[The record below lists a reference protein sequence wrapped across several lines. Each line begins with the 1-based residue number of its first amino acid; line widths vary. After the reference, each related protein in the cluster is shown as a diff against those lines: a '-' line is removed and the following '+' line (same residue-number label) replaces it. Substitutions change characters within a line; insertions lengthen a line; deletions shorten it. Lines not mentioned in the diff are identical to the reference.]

1 MPRWCR
7 VVTYPCSTGLSGAMR
22 FGRAPSVT
30 TAPENGPRCSGKLA
44 AFEPEKRLRGLSPPR
59 PPAAAPPPP
68 VGRPRATPPPG
79 PSSGASGCRAHVARS
94 TRHLGFSG
102 PMPVFSGATGYF
114 PDQSGHAK
122 SLRQFNV
129 YSGAMGYRDSWRR
142 MLSRAP
148 FGRNFQP
155 NAARPRAIAVAIAP
169 ENGPPCPGKSA
180 ADQRNTALVAR
191 SHLARRKLTV
201 FRSKA
206 MLFRTNPHLL
216 T

>member
-1 MPRWCR
+1 
-7 VVTYPCSTGLSGAMR
+7 MR
-22 FGRAPSVT
+22 FGRALSVT
-30 TAPENGPRCSGKLA
+30 TAPENRPRCSGKLA

-68 VGRPRATPPPG
+68 VGRPPATPPPG

-122 SLRQFNV
+122 SLRHFNV
-129 YSGAMGYRDSWRR
+129 YSGAMGYRDTRCCRVPRSTGISSPTRPG
-142 MLSRAP
+142 RA
-148 FGRNFQP
+148 F
-155 NAARPRAIAVAIAP
+155 AVAIAP
-169 ENGPPCPGKSA
+169 ENGPPCPGNSA
-180 ADQRNTALVAR
+180 ADPRNTGIVTR
-191 SHLARRKLTV
+191 SHQARRELSV